1 MDAIAG
7 LLDGPRARRA
17 FLLRCTMDPPWA
29 LHIRDEAPLSL
40 VAVLRGRA
48 CFVFDGREPEWL
60 DHGDVAILLGPDH
73 YLFADHPATPPQ
85 AVIHPDQRCTTPD
98 GQEIPQMRSFG
109 VRRWGNAP
117 DGATEVLTGTYS
129 AEGEV
134 SRRLLDTLPPHLVL
148 RRGEWQTPVLGLL
161 AAEMLRD
168 EVGQD
173 AVLDRLLDLL
183 LIDAVRTYFARTEQ
197 TAPGWYRAQR
207 DPVVAQAVR
216 LLQESPAEAWTI
228 GSLADQTRVSRATL
242 ARRFA
247 EVVGQPP
254 MEFLTEWRLTLAADL
269 ILDPRETVAS
279 VARTVG
285 YGSPYALSAAFKR
298 VRGVSP
304 HEHRAA
310 QRRPATTAE
319 VIS

>member
-1 MDAIAG
+1 MRWVIRINT
-7 LLDGPRARRA
+7 LLPNRPLGRTDTTARVP
-17 FLLRCTMDPPWA
+17 T
-29 LHIRDEAPLSL
+29 
-40 VAVLRGRA
+40 
-48 CFVFDGREPEWL
+48 
-60 DHGDVAILLGPDH
+60 
-73 YLFADHPATPPQ
+73 
-85 AVIHPDQRCTTPD
+85 
-98 GQEIPQMRSFG
+98 
-109 VRRWGNAP
+109 
-117 DGATEVLTGTYS
+117 
-129 AEGEV
+129 
-134 SRRLLDTLPPHLVL
+134 
-148 RRGEWQTPVLGLL
+148 
-161 AAEMLRD
+161 
-168 EVGQD
+168 
-173 AVLDRLLDLL
+173 
-183 LIDAVRTYFARTEQ
+183 
-197 TAPGWYRAQR
+197 
-207 DPVVAQAVR
+207 VAQAVR

-310 QRRPATTAE
+310 QRRAAATAE
-319 VIS
+319 VVA

>member
-1 MDAIAG
+1 M
-7 LLDGPRARRA
+7 
-17 FLLRCTMDPPWA
+17 
-29 LHIRDEAPLSL
+29 
-40 VAVLRGRA
+40 
-48 CFVFDGREPEWL
+48 
-60 DHGDVAILLGPDH
+60 
-73 YLFADHPATPPQ
+73 
-85 AVIHPDQRCTTPD
+85 
-98 GQEIPQMRSFG
+98 
-109 VRRWGNAP
+109 
-117 DGATEVLTGTYS
+117 
-129 AEGEV
+129 
-134 SRRLLDTLPPHLVL
+134 
-148 RRGEWQTPVLGLL
+148 
-161 AAEMLRD
+161 
-168 EVGQD
+168 
-173 AVLDRLLDLL
+173 
-183 LIDAVRTYFARTEQ
+183 
-197 TAPGWYRAQR
+197 
-207 DPVVAQAVR
+207 R

-228 GSLADQTRVSRATL
+228 GALASQTRVSRATL

-310 QRRPATTAE
+310 QRRAATTAE

>member
-1 MDAIAG
+1 MDPIAG

-17 FLLRCTMDPPWA
+17 FLLRCTLDPPWA

-40 VAVLRGRA
+40 VAMLRGRA
-48 CFVFDGREPEWL
+48 CFVLYG
-60 DHGDVAILLGPDH
+60 
-73 YLFADHPATPPQ
+73 
-85 AVIHPDQRCTTPD
+85 
-98 GQEIPQMRSFG
+98 
-109 VRRWGNAP
+109 
-117 DGATEVLTGTYS
+117 
-129 AEGEV
+129 
-134 SRRLLDTLPPHLVL
+134 RRLLDALPPRLVL
-148 RRGEWQTPVLGLL
+148 RRDEWETPALGLL

-207 DPVVAQAVR
+207 DPVVGQAVR

-228 GSLADQTRVSRATL
+228 GALASQTRVSRATL

-269 ILDPRETVAS
+269 ILDPRETVGS
-279 VARTVG
+279 VARAVG

-304 HEHRAA
+304 HEHRIA
-310 QRRPATTAE
+310 QRPVTAE
-319 VIS
+319 VTS